1 MKRQGLLSLFLI
13 LAGCSVAS
21 PAAYPS
27 TPAGTPAVGL
37 PSGAKVLDINAD
49 AGDCIGSQTDRLAV
63 LELAR
68 GADFHSVLPGAE
80 GTPELDAVG
89 NRVIVVVYR
98 DGWPGPMT
106 GRVQTGERER
116 EPGTWD
122 VCVRRADGEPIGGL
136 PFIVYG
142 NIRSAGS
149 PIAVP

>member
-1 MKRQGLLSLFLI
+1 MRRLGLLGLYLI

-21 PAAYPS
+21 PAADPS
-27 TPAGTPAVGL
+27 TSANTPADGL

-63 LELAR
+63 LGLAR
-68 GADFHSVLPGAE
+68 GADFHAILPGAE

-89 NRVIVVVYR
+89 NRVVVVVYR
-98 DGWPGPMT
+98 DGWPGPVT
-106 GRVQTGERER
+106 GRFQSRGRER
-116 EPGTWD
+116 DPGTWE
-122 VCVRRADGEPIGGL
+122 VCVRRADGEPIAGL

-149 PIAVP
+149 RIAVP